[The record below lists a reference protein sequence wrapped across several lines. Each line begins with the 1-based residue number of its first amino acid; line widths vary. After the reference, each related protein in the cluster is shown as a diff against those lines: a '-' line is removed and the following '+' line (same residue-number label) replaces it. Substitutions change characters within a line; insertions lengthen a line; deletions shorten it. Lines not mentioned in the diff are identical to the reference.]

1 MSFDVTKDDN
11 VLNEII
17 QDAEEKPLSFAELN
31 EKRMADLARLVNEQ
45 KSLEETIAEYETCL
59 EELNR
64 KLREVSEIKIPD
76 IFDELGFDQV
86 KLKTGEKVEIKR
98 GFAATL
104 SEENKPAAFKW
115 LEETNNDG
123 IIKHDVIVKLKKGE
137 SKEHDEIID
146 YLTKQGYT
154 YEDKQHIHPATL
166 KSFVTEQ
173 MEKGADIPQEVFK
186 IFPIRKT
193 KIKGAR

>member
-1 MSFDVTKDDN
+1 MSNSIDDN
-11 VLNEII
+11 ILDDIVK
-17 QDAEEKPLSFAELN
+17 DAEEKPLSFAELN
-31 EKRMADLARLVNEQ
+31 EKRMADLAKLVQEQ
-45 KSLEETIAEYETCL
+45 KNLEETIAEYEEAL

-123 IIKHDVIVKLKKGE
+123 IIKHDVTVKLKKGE
-137 SKEHDEIID
+137 SEEHDEILKF
-146 YLTKQGYT
+146 LTEKGFT
-154 YEDKQHIHPATL
+154 FEDKQHIHPATL

-173 MEKGADIPQEVFK
+173 MEMGSDIPQDVFK
-186 IFPIRKT
+186 VFPIRKT